1 MRIARLD
8 LLRYGHFTD
17 QALELPLGQPD
28 MHIVFGRN
36 EAGKSTALSALEDLL
51 FGIPGQTPL
60 NFLHDYSKLRI
71 GAALERD
78 GERLVV
84 RRRKGNRDT
93 LLDASD
99 RPLASGQDTLVLFLA
114 GADRGFFERMFS
126 LDHERLRRGGQEI
139 LEANDDVGQMLFSAG
154 TGVEG
159 LRDTLRAL
167 DKQADGLWAKQRSQ
181 KRAYYQ
187 AHDRLQEA
195 SRALRGHTVTVA
207 RWQESKRA
215 FEGAEQ
221 QYQKLDQQAQDK
233 DAEQRRLTRIRRV
246 HRDVAK
252 RLELQAEIEA
262 LAGTAPLPEDAR
274 DTLER
279 AQWKDADTQ
288 ARKETREERLEIERR
303 ERETLRFDSA
313 LVEREDDITHLGE
326 RRAQV
331 LASKRDLPKRQ
342 QELASARAE
351 LQRLAADIGWPAAD
365 SEQLIA
371 RIPARPAV
379 ARVRATLNQRGERRS
394 AEKTARDGLADARGR
409 FGEVQRQLQQ
419 AGTPPDVA
427 PLAATIRAVQRH
439 SDIASRIE
447 QARNEAEEAGIRIE
461 QMFASL
467 KPAVDGENAL
477 TPPPPPRNAVLAHR
491 DRRRA
496 SDQRREQCQR
506 DIREAKQSR
515 DRLEAQLRRVEDEGH
530 AVSQE
535 QLDAVRQRRDQQWS
549 KLRSRYINGDA
560 QEETSALAGDGRH
573 PADTYEQT
581 VKDADHL
588 ADRRFDNAEAAARLA
603 QIKAQITAQDDQLK
617 TLREEYQALAAEDL
631 SLTSEWG
638 VLWRETPVEPMSPD
652 EMLEWIAARE
662 ELRKLLVRQQQAEQ
676 RAAGLRRQEDDLAAQ
691 LATALRGFIDD
702 ADTLREQPLRI
713 VLERAD
719 GIQKQQ
725 QRLVERHLS
734 LQKDLR
740 QAREDSD
747 RRQRALRQAQED
759 WAAWKKEWA
768 TALAAASLDA
778 ATHVDEVAERLD
790 TIDKMR
796 DAGNRIRTLQHDR
809 IEPMEQDIRSFEA
822 ETKVLVQAVATDLGD
837 VEAEDAALA
846 LGHRLD
852 EVKQIRRT
860 RQQKDKSIAT
870 LELEIHKLDESRW
883 DARRAIRLLHEQAG
897 TNTLDELRT
906 AIERSDR
913 LSTRQAELVEVTAR
927 LEAEGDGHSLEELQE
942 ECAGVELDEIAAQE
956 QAGEDELNRLHD
968 ARQEAYQQFAQAR
981 QAFEAIGGRDAAA
994 LAGADRQAA
1003 FAELRDVAERYAR
1016 LRCAALLLEWGID
1029 RYRQTKQAPLLQRA
1043 GDVFAALTGGSFAGL
1058 SLDFDTQDRPVLAG
1072 RRPNGAQV
1080 GVGGLSTGS
1089 ADQLYLALRLAAI
1102 EDYLDRTSPLPFV
1115 ADDLFVHFDDER
1127 AAAGFKVLG
1136 QLAER
1141 CQVIFFTHHEHLI
1154 EVAKQSLPGPLSI
1167 IELP

>member
-8 LLRYGHFTD
+8 LLRYGRFTD

-71 GAALERD
+71 GATLERD

-99 RPLASGQDTLVLFLA
+99 RPLASGQDTLVPS

-139 LEANDDVGQMLFSAG
+139 LEANDDVGRLLFSAG
-154 TGVEG
+154 AGVEG
-159 LRDTLRAL
+159 LPDTLRAL
-167 DKQADGLWAKQRSQ
+167 DKEADQLWGK
-181 KRAYYQ
+181 KRAARRDYYQ
-187 AHDRLQEA
+187 AEDRLQEA
-195 SRALRGHTVTVA
+195 KRALKEHIVTVA
-207 RWQESKRA
+207 DWQKSKRA
-215 FEGAEQ
+215 FEDAGQ
-221 QYQKLDQQAQDK
+221 QYQALHQQAQDK
-233 DAEQRRLTRIRRV
+233 DAEQRRLSRIRRV

-252 RLELQAEIEA
+252 RFELQAEIKA
-262 LAGTAPLPEDAR
+262 LAGTVAMPEDAL

-279 AQWKDADTQ
+279 ALRKDDDTE
-288 ARKETREERLEIERR
+288 ARKEALAEQLEAECSERDR
-303 ERETLRFDSA
+303 LRFDMA
-313 LVEREDDITHLGE
+313 LVEREGDIANLGE

-342 QELASARAE
+342 QELVIARAE
-351 LQRLAADIGWPAAD
+351 LLRLATDIDWSTADP
-365 SEQLIA
+365 EQLTE
-371 RIPARPAV
+371 RIPTPPVV
-379 ARVRATLNQRGERRS
+379 ARVRATLNRRGERRGAVDAARAALEDAQARIAGIEQQLPK
-394 AEKTARDGLADARGR
+394 AEKPVDI
-409 FGEVQRQLQQ
+409 
-419 AGTPPDVA
+419 A
-427 PLAATIRAVQRH
+427 PLAASIRATRAH
-439 SDIASRIE
+439 DDIALRID
-447 QARNEAEEAGIRIE
+447 QARNEAAEAGIWIE

-467 KPAVDGENAL
+467 KPAVDEESAL
-477 TPPPPPRNAVLAHR
+477 TPPPPPRDAVQAHR
-491 DRRRA
+491 DRRRELN
-496 SDQRREQCQR
+496 QRREECQR
-506 DIREAKQSR
+506 TIREAKQSR
-515 DRLEAQLRRVEDEGH
+515 DRLEAQLRRVEDEGY

-549 KLRSRYINGDA
+549 KFRSRYINGDA

-588 ADRRFDNAEAAARLA
+588 ADRRFDNAEAAAQLA
-603 QIKAQITAQDDQLK
+603 QIKAQLAEQDDLLK
-617 TLREEYQALAAEDL
+617 TLRDEEQAQEAENGSLAD
-631 SLTSEWG
+631 EWRT
-638 VLWRETPVEPMSPD
+638 LWRDTPVEPASPD

-662 ELRKLLVRQQQAEQ
+662 ELRERLARRQQAEQ
-676 RAAGLRRQEDDLAAQ
+676 RAAGLRQQEGEMATQ
-691 LATALRGFIDD
+691 LATKLQGFIDD
-702 ADTLREQPLRI
+702 TDALRRQPLHT
-713 VLERAD
+713 VLERAAD
-719 GIQKQQ
+719 VQEQQ
-725 QRLVERHLS
+725 QRLAAQHSALREQLRQAKEDS
-734 LQKDLR
+734 TRRQQDLR
-740 QAREDSD
+740 QAE
-747 RRQRALRQAQED
+747 QD
-759 WAAWKKEWA
+759 WAAWESEWA
-768 TALAAASLDA
+768 DALAAASLDA
-778 ATHVDEVAERLD
+778 ATYVDEVNERLGI
-790 TIDKMR
+790 IDK
-796 DAGNRIRTLQHDR
+796 IRNVVDDIHNLQHER

-822 ETKVLVQAVATDLGD
+822 ETADMVQAVAADLGD
-837 VEAEDAALA
+837 VDAEDAAFF
-846 LGHRLD
+846 LGRRLD
-852 EVKQIRRT
+852 EAKQIRET
-860 RQQKDKSIAT
+860 RGQKDESIAA
-870 LELEIHKLDESRW
+870 LEHRIGELDESRQ
-883 DARRAIRLLHEQAG
+883 DAQQAIRLLQEQAK
-897 TNTLDELRT
+897 TNIQDELRT
-906 AIERSDR
+906 AIERSER
-913 LSTRQAELVEVTAR
+913 LRMRQAELVEVTAR

-956 QAGEDELNRLHD
+956 QAGEDELNQLHD
-968 ARQEAYQQFAQAR
+968 ARQEAYQQLAQAR
-981 QAFEAIGGRDAAA
+981 QAFEAIGGHDAAA

-1115 ADDLFVHFDDER
+1115 ADDMFVHFDDER
-1127 AAAGFKVLG
+1127 SAAGFEVLG